1 MRSMLVAPGVPS
13 GTPAT
18 TITRWP
24 GLAKKARRFFEAV
37 FDLFYLLIVVF

>member
-1 MRSMLVAPGVPS
+1 LVAPGVPS

-24 GLAKKARRFFEAV
+24 GLAKPSLNAMRQARFMIV
-37 FDLFYLLIVVF
+37 FD